1 MSNHHP
7 PPPTRYGPS
16 AASQAKAA
24 AVANKPPSLPQ
35 AQFHRPSQVMQGRFL
50 ASLQAKGNAFA
61 LPPSFTL
68 PAGPGQRL
76 PDDVRGKMES
86 FFSADFTG
94 VRIHV
99 GPEAPAIGA
108 QAFTVGDAIVFAP
121 GQYDPKTVRGQQI
134 LGHELAHVVQ
144 QRSGRVRNP
153 FGSGL
158 AVVQDPALEAEAD
171 RMGQRASLSVQ
182 MAAAP
187 GAPPR
192 AAGPQGMAALQPYKV
207 LGVGKLYSWEPETR
221 PWGGYPY
228 AIVPPGSM
236 AAQHRKRPT
245 QGEDLFLGR
254 KDKTTAHV
262 VLRNAG
268 EVSLRVSDDNCM
280 AIEDSDLGRRQ
291 PKVFFA
297 SDTLITASNRALAL
311 AGSPVRLVRNGETVT
326 ILTGWWSQ
334 IPLYG
339 VRPSFNNNTADRLP
353 QNCNEIAS
361 TITGIANIDSAGETL
376 MEARFRDLMGLG
388 RRDDYTAEAQNYVTR
403 HGNAATRANRAL
415 SQRHLNQFANPG
427 IGDSY
432 MIHTVGQTEKDQLLN
447 EQGDL
452 MEGELTVL
460 TRQRLTQIEQ
470 RLIELARAPTR
481 VRDFESGTDRKL
493 NWSYH
498 FAAVVARSGGD
509 CVTLENYA
517 RGDMRGA
524 GSDPRWY
531 FQMYSQSN
539 SGQTFHEFHKGKGD
553 YANPITVA
561 ISR

>member
-1 MSNHHP
+1 MGNHHA
-7 PPPTRYGPS
+7 PPPTRYGTPAGSPGAGRGGGSRVMPS
-16 AASQAKAA
+16 
-24 AVANKPPSLPQ
+24 
-35 AQFHRPSQVMQGRFL
+35 RVMQGRFL
-50 ASLQAKGNAFA
+50 GSLQAKGNAFA

-68 PAGPGQRL
+68 PSGPGQKL
-76 PDDVRGKMES
+76 PEDVCGKMES
-86 FFSADFTG
+86 FFRADFSG
-94 VRIHV
+94 VRVHV
-99 GPEAPAIGA
+99 GPEASAIGA

-121 GQYDPKTVRGQQI
+121 GQYDPKTTRGQQI

-153 FGSGL
+153 FGAGL

-171 RMGQRASLSVQ
+171 RMGQRAVLSVQ
-182 MAAAP
+182 MAPAP
-187 GAPPR
+187 GAPSW
-192 AAGPQGMAALQPYKV
+192 AGPRGAAALQPYKV
-207 LGVGKLYSWEPETR
+207 LGSEKLYSWEPEKR

-228 AIVPPGSM
+228 AIVPPASM

-245 QGEDLFLGR
+245 QSEALFLGR
-254 KDKTTAHV
+254 QDKTTAHV
-262 VLRNAG
+262 VYRSAG
-268 EVSLRVSDDNCM
+268 DVSLRVSDDNSM

-291 PKVFFA
+291 PKTFFA
-297 SDTLITASNRALAL
+297 TDAVIAASNNTLTQV
-311 AGSPVRLVRNGETVT
+311 GSPVRLVRTGDTVT

-334 IPLYG
+334 TTLHG
-339 VRPSFNNNTADRLP
+339 VRPSFNNATPNALP

-361 TITGIANIDSAGETL
+361 TITGIANVDNAGENL
-376 MEARFRDLMGLG
+376 METRFRDLMGLG
-388 RRDDYTAEAQNYVTR
+388 RHDDYSARAQDYVTQ
-403 HGNAATRANRAL
+403 HGDAGNRNNRAL
-415 SQRHLNQFANPG
+415 SRRHLNQFANPG
-427 IGDSY
+427 VGDTY

-447 EQGDL
+447 EQADL
-452 MEGELTVL
+452 MDGELSAP

-470 RLIELARAPTR
+470 RLLVLAQAPTR
-481 VRDFESGTDRKL
+481 VRDFESNTDRQL

-509 CVTLENYA
+509 CVSLENYA

-531 FQMYSQSN
+531 FQMYSQTKT
-539 SGQTFHEFHKGKGD
+539 GQTFHEFHKGKGD